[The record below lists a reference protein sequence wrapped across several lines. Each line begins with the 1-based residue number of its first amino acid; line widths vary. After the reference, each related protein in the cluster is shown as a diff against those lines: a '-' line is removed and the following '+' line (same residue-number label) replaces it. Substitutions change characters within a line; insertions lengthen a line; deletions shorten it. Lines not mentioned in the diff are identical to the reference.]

1 MKSITKIVSAA
12 VMAGTVFIGQSA
24 VAGPVRYDCTFH
36 NSERSRGWI
45 PAQLFVT
52 VDEDAGRVT
61 AQAYS
66 FLDTSYEDVEGRLQT
81 NSRRIT
87 ATFQNEDET
96 TSTGRRI
103 YVRYNFRMKRSDLS
117 SSLNV
122 IVNRHGQQERSNG
135 RCVLATKG

>member
-1 MKSITKIVSAA
+1 MKLITKIASAA
-12 VMAGTVFIGQSA
+12 VMVGTIFIGQSA
-24 VAGPVRYDCTFH
+24 VAAPVRYDCTFH

-103 YVRYNFRMKRSDLS
+103 YVRYNFRMKRNDLS
-117 SSLNV
+117 STLSV

-135 RCVLATKG
+135 QCALVTKG